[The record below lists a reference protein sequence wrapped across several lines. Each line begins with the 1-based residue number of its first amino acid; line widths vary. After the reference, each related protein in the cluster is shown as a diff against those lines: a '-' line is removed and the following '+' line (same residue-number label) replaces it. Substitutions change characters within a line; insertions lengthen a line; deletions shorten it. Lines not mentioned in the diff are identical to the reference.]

1 MILLSVLA
9 LELSR
14 FSILSI
20 KRNIYYLKVFYTT
33 NRFYF
38 VRFQVLFCK
47 ISFQNV
53 LIFPATFFKTLRTIT
68 ITPININ
75 LMLINNECLA
85 KEKINIYWKMKNA
98 LIFNCFH
105 YIYLSSNLKLPN
117 IIITFL
123 KSIHGNVYIERI
135 KIKNWK

>member
-14 FSILSI
+14 LSILSI
-20 KRNIYYLKVFYTT
+20 KKNIYYLKVFYTT

-38 VRFQVLFCK
+38 VRFQVLFSK

-53 LIFPATFFKTLRTIT
+53 LIFPTTFFKTLRTIT

-85 KEKINIYWKMKNA
+85 KEKINIY
-98 LIFNCFH
+98 
-105 YIYLSSNLKLPN
+105 
-117 IIITFL
+117 
-123 KSIHGNVYIERI
+123 
-135 KIKNWK
+135 

>member
-14 FSILSI
+14 LSILSI
-20 KRNIYYLKVFYTT
+20 KKNIYYLKVFYTT
-33 NRFYF
+33 NMFYF

-53 LIFPATFFKTLRTIT
+53 LIFPTTFFKTLRT

-85 KEKINIYWKMKNA
+85 KEKINIY
-98 LIFNCFH
+98 
-105 YIYLSSNLKLPN
+105 
-117 IIITFL
+117 
-123 KSIHGNVYIERI
+123 
-135 KIKNWK
+135 

>member
-14 FSILSI
+14 LSILSI
-20 KRNIYYLKVFYTT
+20 KKTIYYLKVFYTT
-33 NRFYF
+33 NMFYF

-53 LIFPATFFKTLRTIT
+53 LIFPTTFFKTLRTIT

-85 KEKINIYWKMKNA
+85 KEKINIY
-98 LIFNCFH
+98 
-105 YIYLSSNLKLPN
+105 
-117 IIITFL
+117 
-123 KSIHGNVYIERI
+123 
-135 KIKNWK
+135 

>member
-14 FSILSI
+14 LSILSI
-20 KRNIYYLKVFYTT
+20 KKNIYYLKVFYTT

-47 ISFQNV
+47 ISLQNV
-53 LIFPATFFKTLRTIT
+53 LIFPTTFFKTLRTIT

-85 KEKINIYWKMKNA
+85 KEKINIY
-98 LIFNCFH
+98 
-105 YIYLSSNLKLPN
+105 
-117 IIITFL
+117 
-123 KSIHGNVYIERI
+123 
-135 KIKNWK
+135 

>member
-14 FSILSI
+14 LSILSI
-20 KRNIYYLKVFYTT
+20 KKNIYYLKVFYTT

-47 ISFQNV
+47 ISFQNE
-53 LIFPATFFKTLRTIT
+53 LIFPTTFIKTLRT

-85 KEKINIYWKMKNA
+85 KEKINIY
-98 LIFNCFH
+98 
-105 YIYLSSNLKLPN
+105 
-117 IIITFL
+117 
-123 KSIHGNVYIERI
+123 
-135 KIKNWK
+135 

>member
-14 FSILSI
+14 LSILSI
-20 KRNIYYLKVFYTT
+20 KKNIYYLKVFYTT

-53 LIFPATFFKTLRTIT
+53 LIFPTTFFKTLST

-85 KEKINIYWKMKNA
+85 KEKINIY
-98 LIFNCFH
+98 
-105 YIYLSSNLKLPN
+105 
-117 IIITFL
+117 
-123 KSIHGNVYIERI
+123 
-135 KIKNWK
+135 